1 MNIPQVYDA
10 GRRAARTFIQ
20 VLLAFPS
27 FALIY
32 PAIVAAFGVPT
43 SSRIG
48 IYLAAS
54 VLWVA
59 GAAAVISRLMAIPAV
74 NALLGRIKLDGHSG
88 AATPQDSLTRALILP
103 ALAASDADH

>member
-1 MNIPQVYDA
+1 MNIPQVYDPLQ
-10 GRRAARTFIQ
+10 RALRTALQ

-32 PAIVAAFGVPT
+32 PAIVAAFGVPNT
-43 SSRIG
+43 SRLG
-48 IYLAAS
+48 IYLTAS

-74 NALLGRIKLDGHSG
+74 NDLLAKVKLAGHSG
-88 AATPQDSLTRALILP
+88 EAEPLDSMTRALRLP
-103 ALAASDADH
+103 AITVDANH